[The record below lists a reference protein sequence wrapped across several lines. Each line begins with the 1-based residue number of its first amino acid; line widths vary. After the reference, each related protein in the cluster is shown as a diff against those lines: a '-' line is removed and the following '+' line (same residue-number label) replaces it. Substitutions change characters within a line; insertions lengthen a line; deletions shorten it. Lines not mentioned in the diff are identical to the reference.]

1 MDYAIERDGGGTRI
15 LLENGDR
22 ILIKVTVGNIKP
34 DGKHADGTPQ
44 YKVQTNVA
52 MFVEAAEPAAMKTVS
67 K

>member
-22 ILIKVTVGNIKP
+22 ILIKVIVGNIKP
-34 DGKHADGTPQ
+34 NGKHSDGTPQ
-44 YKVQTNVA
+44 YQVQTNVA